1 MLTLIDEKE
10 LAILID
16 SFCISFAKK
25 NSLLNAPTYEQVL
38 QHISHFIVSPNW
50 KETRFLA
57 SEQAIKIIPPYIKK
71 RAELISKDD
80 YSSILINDGLIN
92 NYFKLLEK
100 SCPKAALFCNQLI
113 KIILLANLD
122 SYIEGTSA
130 NGLGIAHI
138 DFKNHYNQNDFNE
151 LIIHQITHM
160 LLFIDDYIEPQ
171 IDDLNK
177 PIQITTSIKHKRGG
191 NKFPLYI
198 LFHSFCVGVEVLQY
212 RAVSNTLTTPI
223 NYHAQTITAIKRC
236 SECFHILNEN
246 SSLFTSRGKDILKKY
261 GDIVDRLSTEVLNAA

>member
-1 MLTLIDEKE
+1 MFTLIDEKG
-10 LAILID
+10 LAKLID
-16 SFCISFAKK
+16 SFCASFAKE
-25 NSLLNAPTYEQVL
+25 NSLLNVPSYEQVL
-38 QHISHFIVSPNW
+38 QHISYFIASPHW
-50 KETRFLA
+50 KQTSFL
-57 SEQAIKIIPPYIKK
+57 STEQAIKIIPPYIKQ

-80 YSSILINDGLIN
+80 YSSILINDELIN
-92 NYFKLLEK
+92 NYFKALEI
-100 SCPKAALFCNQLI
+100 SCPKAALFCNKLI

-130 NGLGIAHI
+130 DGLGIAHI

-171 IDDLNK
+171 IDDVNK

-212 RAVSNTLTTPI
+212 RVVFNTLASPI
-223 NYHAQTITAIKRC
+223 NYHAQTIAAIKRC

-246 SSLFTSRGKDILKKY
+246 SSLFTLKGKDILKKY
-261 GDIVDRLSTEVLNAA
+261 GDIVERLSTEALNAA